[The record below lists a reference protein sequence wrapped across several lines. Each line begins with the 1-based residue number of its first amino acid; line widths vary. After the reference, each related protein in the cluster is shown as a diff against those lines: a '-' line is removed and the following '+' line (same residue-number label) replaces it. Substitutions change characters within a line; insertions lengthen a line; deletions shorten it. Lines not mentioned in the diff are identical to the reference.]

1 MQQFMKFD
9 TTLTFSS
16 DRLKFIIVNDQYV
29 EDIFREL
36 TPTVAKFL
44 PFIPTQ
50 KKEDTFGFVAY
61 SLGQLEKQKDITL
74 LATDNQTG
82 EFIGCCGIH
91 DICDESISIGLWIK
105 ESANG
110 KGYGKEIVRSLEQF
124 VFDHLAVDYLI
135 YNVER
140 NNAGS
145 INIAEKLGYAYHSNF
160 ERNIS
165 EEKVLDMLHY
175 RKANLAKQ

>member
-1 MQQFMKFD
+1 M
-9 TTLTFSS
+9 
-16 DRLKFIIVNDQYV
+16 
-29 EDIFREL
+29 
-36 TPTVAKFL
+36 
-44 PFIPTQ
+44 
-50 KKEDTFGFVAY
+50 AY

-110 KGYGKEIVRSLEQF
+110 KGYGKEIVRALEQF

>member
-16 DRLKFIIVNDQYV
+16 DRLKFSIVNDQYV

-44 PFIPTQ
+44 PFIPTG

-61 SLGQLEKQKDITL
+61 SLGQLEKQQDITL
-74 LATDNQTG
+74 LATDKQTG

-91 DICDESISIGLWIK
+91 DICEESISLGIWLK
-105 ESANG
+105 ESASG
-110 KGYGKEIVRSLEQF
+110 KGYGTEVIKALEQF
-124 VFDHLAVDYLI
+124 VLDHLTVDYLI
-135 YNVER
+135 YNVEKH
-140 NNAGS
+140 NVGS
-145 INIAEKLGYAYHSNF
+145 IKIAEKLGYVYHSNF

-175 RKANLAKQ
+175 RKDNPARP

>member
-1 MQQFMKFD
+1 MKFD

-44 PFIPTQ
+44 PFIPTG

-61 SLGQLEKQKDITL
+61 SLGQLEQQKDITL
-74 LATDNQTG
+74 LATDKETG

-91 DICDESISIGLWIK
+91 DMGEESISLGIWLK

-110 KGYGKEIVRSLEQF
+110 KGYGTEIIKALEQF
-124 VFDHLAVDYLI
+124 VFDSIPVDYLI
-135 YNVER
+135 YNVEKD
-140 NNAGS
+140 NQGS
-145 INIAEKLGYAYHSNF
+145 IHIAEKLGYVYHNSF
-160 ERNIS
+160 VRNIS
-165 EEKVLDMLHY
+165 EEKVLNMLQY
-175 RKANLAKQ
+175 RKDHPRNN